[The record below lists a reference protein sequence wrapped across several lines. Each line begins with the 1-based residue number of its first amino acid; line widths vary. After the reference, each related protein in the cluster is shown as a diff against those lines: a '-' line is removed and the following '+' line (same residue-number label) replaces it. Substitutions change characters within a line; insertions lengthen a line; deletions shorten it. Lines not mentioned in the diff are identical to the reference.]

1 MAGYTT
7 HFTNSER
14 SKIYR
19 ASKSKIKNSADI
31 YSIPKGKKKI
41 SEREKIIDRF
51 LSGKVDRIIYCKAL
65 EADVIL
71 RRKGIKD
78 TSLHAAKSYKST
90 LAALNLEEALK
101 EAKKI
106 KTVPIKRTSK
116 NQKCFKCMHILACIV
131 EHVGYAK
138 IMVGEFYEV
147 KNIPTPYAHYCI
159 THMSIKQI
167 KK

>member
-7 HFTNSER
+7 HFTNSDR

-31 YSIPKGKKKI
+31 YSIPKDKKKRT
-41 SEREKIIDRF
+41 EREKIIERYLKKID
-51 LSGKVDRIIYCKAL
+51 KKIYCEAL
-65 EADVIL
+65 HGDVIVL
-71 RRKGIKD
+71 KKGRNETI
-78 TSLHAAKSYKST
+78 THASRSYKST

-116 NQKCFKCMHILACIV
+116 NQKCFKCMHILICAV
-131 EHVGYAK
+131 ENVGYAK
-138 IMVGEFYEV
+138 IMVGEFHEAN
-147 KNIPTPYAHYCI
+147 NIPTPYAHYCI
-159 THMSIKQI
+159 THLSVKQI